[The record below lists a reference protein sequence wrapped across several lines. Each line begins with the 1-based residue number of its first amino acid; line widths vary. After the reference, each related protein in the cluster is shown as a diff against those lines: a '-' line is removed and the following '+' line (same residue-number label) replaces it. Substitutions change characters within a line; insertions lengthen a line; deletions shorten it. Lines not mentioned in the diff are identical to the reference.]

1 MVVVADKATKKVVAV
16 HTRVLMTAV
25 LLEQEQCTAATL
37 DEAAWAAIRMIG
49 APTPPST
56 LTLVGSLSSNIDDY
70 EAVVITNLH
79 I

>member
-1 MVVVADKATKKVVAV
+1 
-16 HTRVLMTAV
+16 
-25 LLEQEQCTAATL
+25 
-37 DEAAWAAIRMIG
+37 MIG